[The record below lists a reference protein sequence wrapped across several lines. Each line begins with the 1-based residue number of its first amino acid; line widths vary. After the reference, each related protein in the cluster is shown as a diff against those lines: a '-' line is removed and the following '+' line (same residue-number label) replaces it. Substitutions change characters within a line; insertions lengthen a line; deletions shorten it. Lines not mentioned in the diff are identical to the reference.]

1 MSKQIQNDS
10 WEKLIEIFNCLD
22 ENNVAKAVEEFK
34 VKQICVDGI
43 TSKIYGMKDVKLAC
57 FIELLE
63 KLGFSEEEIDK
74 KRLCVIGDCKYTTDM
89 YGILNHFIGFHDVP
103 AQNIGKLVTVL
114 KNDVR
119 ELPSKTEMVVYN
131 LLHPHMSTD

>member
-1 MSKQIQNDS
+1 MSEQIHNTS
-10 WEKLIEIFNCLD
+10 WEKLVEIFNSLN

-43 TSKIYGMKDVKLAC
+43 TSKIYGEKDVKLAS
-57 FIELLE
+57 FITLLE

-74 KRLCVIGDCKYTTDM
+74 TRSCVIGDCKYTTDI
-89 YGILNHFIGFHDVP
+89 YGMINHFIGYHDVP
-103 AQNIGKLVTVL
+103 AQNIGKLVTAL

-119 ELPSKTEMVVYN
+119 ELPSKIEMFVYN
-131 LLHPHMSTD
+131 LSHPHMSTD

>member
-1 MSKQIQNDS
+1 MSEQIQNES
-10 WEKLIEIFNCLD
+10 WEKLTEIFNSLN

-43 TSKIYGMKDVKLAC
+43 TSKIYGMKDVKLAS
-57 FIELLE
+57 FITLLE

-74 KRLCVIGDCKYTTDM
+74 RRLCVIGDCKYTSDI
-89 YGILNHFIGFHDVP
+89 YGILNHFIGYHDVP
-103 AQNIGKLVTVL
+103 AQNVGRLVSEL
-114 KNDVR
+114 KNDAR
-119 ELPSKTEMVVYN
+119 ELPSKFEMFRYN

>member
-1 MSKQIQNDS
+1 MSEQIHNTS
-10 WEKLIEIFNCLD
+10 WEKLVEIFNCLN

-43 TSKIYGMKDVKLAC
+43 TSKIYGEKDVKLAS
-57 FIELLE
+57 FITLLE
-63 KLGFSEEEIDK
+63 KLGFSDEEIDK
-74 KRLCVIGDCKYTTDM
+74 KRLCVIGDCKYTTDI
-89 YGILNHFIGFHDVP
+89 YGILNHFIGYHDVP
-103 AQNIGKLVTVL
+103 AQNIGKLVNVL

-119 ELPSKTEMVVYN
+119 ELPSKTEMVIYN

>member
-1 MSKQIQNDS
+1 MSEQIQNES
-10 WEKLIEIFNCLD
+10 WEKLTEIFNSLN

-43 TSKIYGMKDVKLAC
+43 TSKIYGMKDVKLAS
-57 FIELLE
+57 FMTLLE

-74 KRLCVIGDCKYTTDM
+74 KRMCVIGDCKYTTDI
-89 YGILNHFIGFHDVP
+89 YGILNHFIGYHDVP
-103 AQNIGKLVTVL
+103 AQNVGRLVTVL

-119 ELPSKTEMVVYN
+119 ELPSKAEMVVYN